1 MRNWS
6 QPLLIAVTCLSVG
19 TLMGTLMPSA
29 QAQDST
35 IELAPPSTGQ
45 AELLCK
51 TFKVTPDDAYG
62 GIFET
67 TDTTDP
73 VGQWVQKQTGAGWSV
88 HSVDLEFATKGT
100 GFPVA
105 YNQICLSK
113 AR

>member
-1 MRNWS
+1 MRTWS

-19 TLMGTLMPSA
+19 TLMGTLMPKA
-29 QAQDST
+29 QAQD
-35 IELAPPSTGQ
+35 PSSDLVRPSPLQ
-45 AELLCK
+45 MELLCK

-67 TDTTDP
+67 TDATDP
-73 VGQWVQKQTGAGWSV
+73 IGQWVQKQTETGWSV
-88 HSVDLEFATKGT
+88 HSSDLEFATKGT

-105 YNQICLSK
+105 YNQVCLSK